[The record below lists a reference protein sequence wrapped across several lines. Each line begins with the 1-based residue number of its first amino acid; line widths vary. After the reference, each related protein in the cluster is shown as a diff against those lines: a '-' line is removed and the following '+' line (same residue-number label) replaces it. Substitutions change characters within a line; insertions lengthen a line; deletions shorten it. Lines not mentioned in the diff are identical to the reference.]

1 MQLAQSLACWSKLMP
16 DSTVPRYVSVVLWS
30 HLQDAC
36 SISPATCLLPL
47 TFYLFPAAY
56 LGMQARRALGMCG
69 TPPPAQPLPPRR
81 RCAAAAAF
89 LPLPLLLMVLAA
101 ALAAAQHPVRFAAFI
116 AAAAAAA
123 APVLWCLDGISRSTR
138 ARLAAAHCFLHL
150 QPFFVNSPLGIY
162 LIHNGNLTNTDQLR
176 QLLNSSTSFFNRH
189 LRTSSDS
196 EVGA

>member
-1 MQLAQSLACWSKLMP
+1 MP
-16 DSTVPRYVSVVLWS
+16 GSTVPRYVSVVLWS
-30 HLQDAC
+30 HLQRAC
-36 SISPATCLLPL
+36 SISPAACLLLL
-47 TFYLFPAAY
+47 TFHLFPAAY

-123 APVLWCLDGISRSTR
+123 VPR
-138 ARLAAAHCFLHL
+138 ALVSGWYLSFHPCPSGCRPLLHSSAAL
-150 QPFFVNSPLGIY
+150 
-162 LIHNGNLTNTDQLR
+162 LR
-176 QLLNSSTSFFNRH
+176 QLAAGH
-189 LRTSSDS
+189 LSDPQRQPDQHRP
-196 EVGA
+196 AAPAAQLLHLLLQPPPAHQLRL